1 MLEKEKRKQPPPRSF
16 LLLFIVGLMSLLVGA
31 ASGYV
36 LHPSEIVTVYLT
48 INTTP
53 TNFTMI
59 YAAQDIPCGIKI
71 EPDMV
76 LEIVV
81 EPSVMADVGL
91 SQRVL
96 RGSTSSSLM
105 DYVPGHYATG
115 HISKGQHIDNN
126 RIASEQPVCPTP
138 TPR

>member
-1 MLEKEKRKQPPPRSF
+1 MIEKEKRKHTQRRPF
-16 LLLFIVGLMSLLVGA
+16 LPILSVGLICLLVGA

-36 LHPSEIVTVYLT
+36 LHPPEIVRVYPT
-48 INTTP
+48 IDTTP
-53 TNFTMI
+53 TIFTMM

-71 EPDMV
+71 KPDMV

-81 EPSVMADVGL
+81 EPYVMADVGL

-105 DYVPGHYATG
+105 DYVPGHYATRD
-115 HISKGQHIDNN
+115 ISKGQHIDNN

>member
-1 MLEKEKRKQPPPRSF
+1 MMEKEKRTQTHRHSVLP
-16 LLLFIVGLMSLLVGA
+16 LLIAGLICLLVGA
-31 ASGYV
+31 ASGYA
-36 LHPSEIVTVYLT
+36 LLPPKIVTVYPT

-53 TNFTMI
+53 TIFTMM

-71 EPDMV
+71 KPDMV

-81 EPSVMADVGL
+81 EPYVMADVGL

-105 DYVPGHYATG
+105 DYVPGHYATRD
-115 HISKGQHIDNN
+115 ISKGQYIDNN
-126 RIASEQPVCPTP
+126 RIAAEQPVCPTP